1 LQFHLQRKT
10 NTNIQTELRH
20 LGSGGNG
27 ITLHNGTEDFEWRF
41 SACAKPRKSAPH
53 TNKFI
58 IQEYVKHPLLIHGK
72 KFDMR
77 VYMLIASSSPYFIFF
92 HKGYL
97 RRAVYKYVASS
108 TNRTNFLTN
117 THIQSIEE
125 KFDLADH
132 IWGWARFQ
140 KYLADHNIAGSHYV
154 STVLDSAIKRVML
167 FNFWSAKSELVRRKG
182 TYHLF
187 GLDFM
192 IDDELRVHF
201 IEANGF
207 PGYTWSK
214 DFPTRT
220 MVTTM
225 TDMIIELHE
234 SPAAFVGMTR
244 GDTYGEF
251 EMIYNELEDGC
262 SNVAY
267 DPCIEF
273 AKHNAVPMKQT
284 AKRVSVMHDAGRRT
298 MFSAKKQKEKDR
310 MKAVEGCKKQGFDE
324 ESKAC
329 SKFMYEERRAKFLT
343 MFQEIRAWNTVNK
356 FVVGM

>member
-1 LQFHLQRKT
+1 VGISLHTGAKEFEEQFST
-10 NTNIQTELRH
+10 
-20 LGSGGNG
+20 
-27 ITLHNGTEDFEWRF
+27 
-41 SACAKPRKSAPH
+41 CAKPKKEAPNV
-53 TNKFI
+53 NKFI

-77 VYMLIASSSPYFIFF
+77 VYMLIASSNPYFIFF

-97 RRAVYKYVASS
+97 RRAVYNYDANS
-108 TNRTNFLTN
+108 TKRTVFLTN
-117 THIQSIEE
+117 THFQSLE
-125 KFDLADH
+125 KGFELADH

-140 KYLADHNIAGSHYV
+140 KYLADHNVAGSQYI
-154 STVLDSAIKRVML
+154 STVLDSSIKKVML
-167 FNFWSAKSELVRRKG
+167 FNFWSAKDELVRRKG

-225 TDMIIELHE
+225 IDMIIELHE
-234 SPAAFVGMTR
+234 SPTAFERMTR

-251 EMIYNELEDGC
+251 ELIYNELEDGC
-262 SNVAY
+262 SDVAY

-273 AKHNAVPMKQT
+273 STHNAVPMKYT
-284 AKRVSVMHDAGRRT
+284 AKRVSQMHDAGQRT
-298 MFSAKKQKEKDR
+298 MFKAKKQKSRDNI
-310 MKAVEGCKKQGFDE
+310 KAVEGCKREGLDE
-324 ESKAC
+324 KSKEC
-329 SKFMYEERRAKFLT
+329 SKFMYEERRRKFVA
-343 MFQEIRAWNTVNK
+343 MFHEIRAWNAINK
-356 FVVGM
+356 FVSGM

>member
-1 LQFHLQRKT
+1 MHIGVR
-10 NTNIQTELRH
+10 E
-20 LGSGGNG
+20 
-27 ITLHNGTEDFEWRF
+27 FEERF
-41 SACAKPRKSAPH
+41 SACGKKKQDSQDA
-53 TNKFI
+53 NKFI
-58 IQEYVKHPLLIHGK
+58 IQEYVRHPLLIHGK

-77 VYMLIASSSPYFIFF
+77 VYMLIASSNPYLIFF

-97 RRAVYKYVASS
+97 RRAVHKYDANS
-108 TNRTNFLTN
+108 TSAAVFLTN
-117 THIQSIEE
+117 THIQSLENGFE
-125 KFDLADH
+125 LGEH

-140 KYLADHNIAGSHYV
+140 KYLADHNVAGSQYI
-154 STVLDSAIKRVML
+154 STVLDSSIKKVML
-167 FNFWSAKSELVRRKG
+167 FNFWSAKDELVRRKG

-225 TDMIIELHE
+225 IDMIIELHE
-234 SPAAFVGMTR
+234 SPTAFERMTR

-251 EMIYNELEDGC
+251 ELIYNELEDGC
-262 SNVAY
+262 SDVAY

-273 AKHNAVPMKQT
+273 STHNAVPMKYT
-284 AKRVSVMHDAGRRT
+284 AKRVSQMHDAGQRT
-298 MFSAKKQKEKDR
+298 MFKAKKQKSRDNI
-310 MKAVEGCKKQGFDE
+310 KAVEGCKREGLDE
-324 ESKAC
+324 KSKEC
-329 SKFMYEERRAKFLT
+329 SKFMYEERRRKFVA
-343 MFQEIRAWNTVNK
+343 MFHEIRAWNAINK
-356 FVVGM
+356 FVSGM